1 MKERTRLEGTLH
13 VMSGTNDIK
22 QERKR
27 NIKNKKKLKN
37 KMLRYHLNLLT
48 FRWSQDIPKLQS
60 VSQIKITL
68 CVFLTSQLLLGFFFI

>member
-27 NIKNKKKLKN
+27 NIKNKKN
-37 KMLRYHLNLLT
+37 
-48 FRWSQDIPKLQS
+48 
-60 VSQIKITL
+60 IKK
-68 CVFLTSQLLLGFFFI
+68 